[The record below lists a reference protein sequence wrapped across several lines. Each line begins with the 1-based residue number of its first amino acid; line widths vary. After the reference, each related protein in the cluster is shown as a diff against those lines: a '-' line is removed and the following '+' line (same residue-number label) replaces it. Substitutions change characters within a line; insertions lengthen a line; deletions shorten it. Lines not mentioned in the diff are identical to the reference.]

1 MKTRVNRNFILRD
14 ESLNQETLLVKAN
27 IYGYPYFRY
36 EDNIYFVRI
45 TKKNKLRPVL
55 VTKNVEEV

>member
-1 MKTRVNRNFILRD
+1 MKTRVNRNFILD
-14 ESLNQETLLVKAN
+14 NENLDKETLLVNAN

-55 VTKNVEEV
+55 VTDDIEEV